1 MNLHNTYLVARHE
14 IRTTL
19 AKRSFWF
26 TTFVFPVMILAFTL
40 LPQIM
45 AGQAL
50 GGTDAAAVLGVA
62 PDAPRASGYVD
73 RSGLVQRL
81 PEGVTADALRA
92 YADEGAAAAALAGG
106 EIGRYFVVPAEF
118 MDTGELVLVGGQFSP
133 AAVDAGG
140 LMEYVLTANL
150 VGEDRLAG
158 LLIDPTADVDEQG
171 PPVDEARPR
180 PRSEMG
186 FGLSFLV
193 MFLLFFT
200 ITLSG
205 GYMLQ
210 SVVKEKENRTA
221 EVLLVSLDP
230 QELMAG
236 KVVGLGSLALVQMV
250 IWLGGM
256 AVLGSGA
263 VLLANLGDLT
273 MPPGFVVWALLFF
286 LLGYVVYASALGA
299 LGALAPNLREGSQFT
314 FAIILPLL
322 IPLWFNSVFITA
334 PNGPLAT
341 AFSLFPLTAPT
352 AMVTR
357 MAATEVPLWQVVV
370 ALVGLAITAVVFLR
384 MAARFFRADT
394 LLSEE
399 KLDWRRVVGEVGRF
413 GARTPGP

>member
-1 MNLHNTYLVARHE
+1 
-14 IRTTL
+14 
-19 AKRSFWF
+19 
-26 TTFVFPVMILAFTL
+26 
-40 LPQIM
+40 
-45 AGQAL
+45 
-50 GGTDAAAVLGVA
+50 
-62 PDAPRASGYVD
+62 
-73 RSGLVQRL
+73 
-81 PEGVTADALRA
+81 
-92 YADEGAAAAALAGG
+92 
-106 EIGRYFVVPAEF
+106 
-118 MDTGELVLVGGQFSP
+118 
-133 AAVDAGG
+133 
-140 LMEYVLTANL
+140 MEYVLTANL

-171 PPVDEARPR
+171 PPVVEARPR
-180 PRSEMG
+180 SNTG

-256 AVLGSGA
+256 ALLGTGA

-286 LLGYVVYASALGA
+286 LGGYVVYASALGA

-370 ALVGLAITAVVFLR
+370 SLVGLAITAVVFLR

-399 KLDWRRVVGEVGRF
+399 KLDWRRVGGGGGGVGGGVWGTNAWTVNVWTTNARRFTKGTKREGRE
-413 GARTPGP
+413 G